1 MAPFS
6 HEFDSD
12 IRETS
17 EYFRASP
24 KIIRE
29 RFLLY
34 TQLDIVDKVGLT
46 LNSCDYNEICPH
58 MVVHSSDKIHEW
70 SSGPN
75 NFNTD
80 IRTALSQAGNEITG
94 HCPRCPTDYAISVG
108 PNGMRIQA
116 WKDFGSYKFPRDESW
131 TVHVWSKQNSRAKG
145 PIVYHDPGSIRK
157 LEGTYLFMVVSS
169 WFHLSKEATQPS
181 SHVKAGDF
189 CWVPTTHPPVYLL
202 PDRERPPTN
211 LVSICVIEMGT
222 AFEVIPKQSGRH
234 VDENLSFDSRF
245 LEIVH
250 LHLKRTILLLNIVHL
265 LSKRTAILLT
275 LFALAFEFL
284 SQSAL
289 FTKRMKLAHT

>member
-12 IRETS
+12 MRQTS
-17 EYFRASP
+17 EYFRVLP

-70 SSGPN
+70 SSGPK

-80 IRTALSQAGNEITG
+80 IRTALSQPGNEITG
-94 HCPRCPTDYAISVG
+94 HCPRCPTDYAITVG
-108 PNGMRIQA
+108 PNV
-116 WKDFGSYKFPRDESW
+116 KCSH
-131 TVHVWSKQNSRAKG
+131 TSKGR
-145 PIVYHDPGSIRK
+145 
-157 LEGTYLFMVVSS
+157 TYLFVVVSS
-169 WFHLSKEATQPS
+169 WFHLSKEVTQPS

-189 CWVPTTHPPVYLL
+189 RWVPTTHPPVYLL
-202 PDRERPPTN
+202 PDREKPPTN

-234 VDENLSFDSRF
+234 VDQNLSFDSRF

-250 LHLKRTILLLNIVHL
+250 LHLKRTILLLNIVHV
-265 LSKRTAILLT
+265 LSKRTAFLLT

-289 FTKRMKLAHT
+289 FTKRMKLVHT

>member
-12 IRETS
+12 MRQTS
-17 EYFRASP
+17 EYFRVLP

-70 SSGPN
+70 SSGPK

-80 IRTALSQAGNEITG
+80 IRTALSQPGNEITG
-94 HCPRCPTDYAISVG
+94 HCPRCPTDYAITVG

-131 TVHVWSKQNSRAKG
+131 TVHVWSKQNSRTKG

-157 LEGTYLFMVVSS
+157 LYITGS
-169 WFHLSKEATQPS
+169 
-181 SHVKAGDF
+181 G
-189 CWVPTTHPPVYLL
+189 
-202 PDRERPPTN
+202 
-211 LVSICVIEMGT
+211 ICVIEMGT

-234 VDENLSFDSRF
+234 VDQNLSFDSRF

-250 LHLKRTILLLNIVHL
+250 LHLKRTILLLNIVHV
-265 LSKRTAILLT
+265 LSKRTAFLLT

-289 FTKRMKLAHT
+289 FTKRMKLVHT